1 MSDMPTAADGAHPP
15 RGASTSGPTES
26 ENEHERPSGK
36 RDMGTAED
44 SPEYVDPQPVRRT
57 GPGPGAASTPAEP
70 TPGSG
75 SGSGPAEHGTTEVRP
90 DAISGGDGIA
100 TTPDAAKP
108 VAPTEPVSTAT
119 TTPAE
124 TPEAAWPPAASAAP
138 SVPGAP
144 AAPQAPDAATAP
156 HAPDAP
162 RAAAAPAA
170 SATPAKPTTPPPSP
184 IPETPEF
191 PTRVGF
197 YGPLPFIPPP
207 DQQRRNTRRHL
218 LAAAGGVVAV
228 LALLASL
235 AVGGVFDT
243 PSSPAAVPIAER
255 NGAGTTAK
263 AEEKAPV
270 TRIATSDVAF
280 LTDNRTQALKAGNAD
295 AFVAGIDPTATELVA
310 AQRRVFANLRLFP
323 FTSVEFR
330 PPAAYIDSGTDA
342 GPLSRDVSVV
352 FAHQVTG
359 VDSEPIAER
368 YIWTV
373 YRASVGAPLVIT
385 KIVGASTSGGGN
397 AYPAPWD
404 EDELALIE
412 RPHVLLAVPVKNKA
426 KAATW
431 ADRAESALK
440 KNLAVWK
447 GPAITPQRYVVYV
460 TPDHD
465 TFIHALSGND
475 LPNVTGVCR
484 TMPPARPISR
494 DQPMAGSRITLD
506 GSETMFTKGDGEQQ
520 THLMRHE
527 LGHAMV
533 AEFERGGDGPP
544 LWVSEGFA
552 EYLAWTDLSLAE
564 WFQPDARNQVRAG
577 KFSGKLPSDTEVN
590 SPDAKTS
597 TVGYHY
603 SMLAIRYIAEKYG
616 AAKADTFVVAV
627 YKDSAPAAL
636 DAALKEATGLDRDTF
651 ESNWAK
657 YVRTKVG
664 N

>member
-15 RGASTSGPTES
+15 RGASTSGPIES
-26 ENEHERPSGK
+26 ENEHEQPPGNRAMATTGARP
-36 RDMGTAED
+36 E
-44 SPEYVDPQPVRRT
+44 
-57 GPGPGAASTPAEP
+57 
-70 TPGSG
+70 
-75 SGSGPAEHGTTEVRP
+75 
-90 DAISGGDGIA
+90 AIPGGDAIA
-100 TTPDAAKP
+100 TTPDAA
-108 VAPTEPVSTAT
+108 EIR
-119 TTPAE
+119 TPA
-124 TPEAAWPPAASAAP
+124 
-138 SVPGAP
+138 G
-144 AAPQAPDAATAP
+144 
-156 HAPDAP
+156 
-162 RAAAAPAA
+162 
-170 SATPAKPTTPPPSP
+170 
-184 IPETPEF
+184 PETPEV
-191 PTRVGF
+191 PTRVGL

-207 DQQRRNTRRHL
+207 DQQRRNARRHL
-218 LAAAGGVVAV
+218 LAAAGGVLAI

-243 PSSPAAVPIAER
+243 PSSPAAAPIAEQ
-255 NGAGTTAK
+255 NGAETSAK
-263 AEEKAPV
+263 TEEKVPV
-270 TRIATSDVAF
+270 TRIAVSDVAF

-295 AFVAGIDPTATELVA
+295 AFVAGIDPAATELVT
-310 AQRRVFANLRLFP
+310 AQRRLFANLRLFP

-330 PPAAYIDSGTDA
+330 PPTTFIDPGTDA
-342 GPLSRDVSVV
+342 GPLTRDVFVV

-373 YRASVGAPLVIT
+373 HRASVGAPLVIT

-404 EDELALIE
+404 EGELALIE

-426 KAATW
+426 KAAAW

-465 TFIHALSGND
+465 TFTRALSGND

-484 TMPPARPISR
+484 TMPPARPIGR

-506 GSETMFTKGDGEQQ
+506 GSDTMFTKSDGEQQ
-520 THLMRHE
+520 SHLMRHE

-564 WFQPDARNQVRAG
+564 WFQPDARDQVRAG
-577 KFSGKLPSDTEVN
+577 KFSGKLPTDTEVN

-627 YKDSAPAAL
+627 YKNSAPAAL